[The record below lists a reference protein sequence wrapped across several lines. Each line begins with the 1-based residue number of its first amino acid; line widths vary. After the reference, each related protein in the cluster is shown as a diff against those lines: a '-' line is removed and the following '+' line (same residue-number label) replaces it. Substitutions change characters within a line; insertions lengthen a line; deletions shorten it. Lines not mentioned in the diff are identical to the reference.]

1 VVTLDD
7 LAATPA
13 RDFTVT
19 SLFDLGDVGATALGQ
34 LADLGDCPH
43 DPAQRL
49 LDTILPWAN
58 APTVA
63 SIEAARS
70 APDASGCRL
79 GGADEALATLLE
91 EASPAAAALLE
102 ALQDVGDDAWEIA
115 ASLTIDSALRLE
127 QDGSGAQRLDLARF
141 AQGGA
146 EIAYAL
152 GGLPAAFAPLR
163 ATVDFASLAI
173 GPHAFSLRVGTL
185 LARAL
190 GDLALGGADVRAL
203 AVTLAAAPG
212 CEAVEDLLCE
222 EADRGANCLA
232 GACAAGAAAL
242 DQARAD
248 ALAELDGAALDF
260 TLSGSASL
268 VDQDGDGVAEAL
280 ADGAWSATVGD
291 EGLALAGRFQAE
303 EAPQR

>member
-1 VVTLDD
+1 M
-7 LAATPA
+7 
-13 RDFTVT
+13 
-19 SLFDLGDVGATALGQ
+19 
-34 LADLGDCPH
+34 
-43 DPAQRL
+43 
-49 LDTILPWAN
+49 
-58 APTVA
+58 
-63 SIEAARS
+63 
-70 APDASGCRL
+70 
-79 GGADEALATLLE
+79 
-91 EASPAAAALLE
+91 
-102 ALQDVGDDAWEIA
+102 
-115 ASLTIDSALRLE
+115 
-127 QDGSGAQRLDLARF
+127 ARF

-232 GACAAGAAAL
+232 GACAAAL